1 MNCLSVLVI
10 GIGFDTPN
18 EDTQLTL
25 EMKKASHRGVC
36 WSHLQ
41 SKGEHFQDNCNDQSF
56 SQIDKCK
63 KRNSRDVFLVLLLP
77 VRVGN
82 YIYFFF
88 KKENHHIK
96 KKNYYHLEYRRRK
109 YRITTSNIEE
119 NILLPLRIKKISY

>member
-1 MNCLSVLVI
+1 MNCLNVLVI

-36 WSHLQ
+36 RSHLQ
-41 SKGEHFQDNCNDQSF
+41 SKGEHFQDNCNDHSF

-82 YIYFFF
+82 YICFFF

-96 KKNYYHLEYRRRK
+96 KKK
-109 YRITTSNIEE
+109 
-119 NILLPLRIKKISY
+119 LLPLRI